1 MHKRILL
8 FAAAIVLTLSANL
21 YAKQPKE
28 HIETPAS
35 DSRIEYTGRTY
46 VNGPE
51 VSYDWSGVYF
61 RVKFNGTYLAMRCS
75 DTKSNWFNMWVD
87 KEISPVAYSRA
98 KAVSGKQAAGIY
110 TAQNGQCLTLPD
122 TIY

>member
-1 MHKRILL
+1 M
-8 FAAAIVLTLSANL
+8 SANL
-21 YAKQPKE
+21 YAKKPKE

-35 DSRIEYTGRTY
+35 NSRIEYTGRTGRTY

-61 RVKFNGTYLAMRCS
+61 RVKFNGTYLAMKCS
-75 DTKSNWFNMWVD
+75 DTNNNWFNMWVD

-98 KAVSGKQAAGIY
+98 KAVSGKQAAGVY

-122 TIY
+122 TID